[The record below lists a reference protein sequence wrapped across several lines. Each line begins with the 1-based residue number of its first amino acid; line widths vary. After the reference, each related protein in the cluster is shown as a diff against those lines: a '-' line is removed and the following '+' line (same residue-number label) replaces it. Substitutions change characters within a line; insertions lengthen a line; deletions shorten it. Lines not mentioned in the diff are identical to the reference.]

1 MMRVSIIAIGDEL
14 LIGQVVDTN
23 SGEIARMLQPHGWK
37 VNDVQ
42 VVGDSAKAIKQ
53 AVRRAF
59 ELSDVVLTTGG
70 IGPTRDDITKKT
82 LCDIFGGVLKLDV
95 ATLENVQQVVAKRH
109 LTLNPLTAAQA
120 MVPTCCTVIQNSVGT
135 APIMWFENDG
145 KVLVSM
151 PGVPFETRQMFSAK
165 VLPLLLDRFRSREVM
180 MSTNTIVTG
189 YTESEVAQMLERVE
203 NSLPTELHLA
213 YLPKPGIIRLRL
225 DATGQDEVML
235 RKMLDSATN
244 KIIDT
249 IGESHV
255 LSRDDRDIAGVIHD
269 TFAGS
274 GLTIATA
281 ESCTGGNIARTIT
294 SVPGSSEY
302 FLGSV
307 VAYSN
312 EVKAAVLG
320 VDPELINRHGA
331 VSEPVAV
338 AMAQGA
344 ARVTGAS
351 CAVAT
356 TGIAGPGGAV
366 DGKPVGTV
374 CVAVLTPD
382 GVEVTTY
389 QLPGTRDRVI
399 DRATTNALVTLA
411 QKLRR

>member
-151 PGVPFETRQMFSAK
+151 PGV
-165 VLPLLLDRFRSREVM
+165 
-180 MSTNTIVTG
+180 
-189 YTESEVAQMLERVE
+189 
-203 NSLPTELHLA
+203 
-213 YLPKPGIIRLRL
+213 
-225 DATGQDEVML
+225 
-235 RKMLDSATN
+235 
-244 KIIDT
+244 
-249 IGESHV
+249 
-255 LSRDDRDIAGVIHD
+255 
-269 TFAGS
+269 
-274 GLTIATA
+274 
-281 ESCTGGNIARTIT
+281 
-294 SVPGSSEY
+294 
-302 FLGSV
+302 
-307 VAYSN
+307 
-312 EVKAAVLG
+312 
-320 VDPELINRHGA
+320 
-331 VSEPVAV
+331 
-338 AMAQGA
+338 
-344 ARVTGAS
+344 
-351 CAVAT
+351 
-356 TGIAGPGGAV
+356 
-366 DGKPVGTV
+366 
-374 CVAVLTPD
+374 
-382 GVEVTTY
+382 
-389 QLPGTRDRVI
+389 
-399 DRATTNALVTLA
+399 AL
-411 QKLRR
+411 